1 MTAQKPLLAAVEK
14 YRLAHVYPL
23 HTPGH
28 KGGRG
33 ADPDLMHL
41 AGPVALESDVSLMEE
56 LDDIHHPSGCIKALE
71 DQAAKVYHA
80 DRCFLGVNGTTG
92 VIHVD
97 AAGGSEPWGQNP
109 DSRNSHRSVMGGLVL
124 GDLTP
129 VYVRPCYSETWR
141 LSLQITPEQ
150 VEQAFQEQ
158 PDLKAVFLTTPNY
171 FGLAADTAKIAQ
183 IAHAHGAVLLVDEAH
198 GPHLGFS
205 SSCRLRP
212 WTAAPMRRP
221 RAPIKLW
228 GL

>member
-92 VIHVD
+92 VIHGMLLG
-97 AAGGSEPWGQNP
+97 ALNP
-109 DSRNSHRSVMGGLVL
+109 GDKILIPRNSHRSVMGGW
-124 GDLTP
+124 
-129 VYVRPCYSETWR
+129 YWA
-141 LSLQITPEQ
+141 I
-150 VEQAFQEQ
+150 
-158 PDLKAVFLTTPNY
+158 
-171 FGLAADTAKIAQ
+171 
-183 IAHAHGAVLLVDEAH
+183 
-198 GPHLGFS
+198 
-205 SSCRLRP
+205 
-212 WTAAPMRRP
+212 
-221 RAPIKLW
+221 
-228 GL
+228 